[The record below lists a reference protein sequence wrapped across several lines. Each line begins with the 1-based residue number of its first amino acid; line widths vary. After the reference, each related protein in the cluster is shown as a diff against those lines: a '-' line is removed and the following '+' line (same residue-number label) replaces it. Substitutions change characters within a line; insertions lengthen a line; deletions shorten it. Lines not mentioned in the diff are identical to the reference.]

1 MSFGGRRDVFQYR
14 VREVIHD
21 TLLNMAQNCNLRKS
35 DVTGVVTKMF
45 CQLTRHVDAMVLSAE
60 HIKNCET

>member
-1 MSFGGRRDVFQYR
+1 VSFGGRRDVFQDR
-14 VREVIHD
+14 VREVIYD

-35 DVTGVVTKMF
+35 DVTKIS